1 MKCDWSDM
9 PDEMLQKI
17 EAIREDLEPNEKGQP
32 KQTKENCVM
41 AIENDPLLKDA
52 IRHDVFTERPCIV
65 KDLGWYREE
74 PAMND
79 DDLCQLYLYLEKF
92 YDLTL
97 ERNILNAIRVVAQR
111 HPWHPVR
118 EYLESLKWDG
128 KERMRTVLHH
138 FLGADESELT
148 YECLKLFML
157 GAVER
162 IYHPGCK
169 FEVMLCLVGE
179 QGLGKSSFF
188 RFLALKDEWFS
199 DDLKKM
205 DDENVYRKMQG
216 HWIIEMA
223 EMLGTASAK
232 SVEEIKA
239 FLSRQKESYK
249 VPYERFS
256 KDRRRQCVF
265 VGTSNKQRFLPLDR
279 TGNRRFL
286 PIQTDIE
293 KAEAHV
299 LDDEKVTRAYM
310 DQLWAEL
317 MVIYRSGNWSLQLS
331 PEMEHQV
338 GIFRMNFMAEDTS
351 TGMVQAWLDGFKD
364 DYVCTKLIYN
374 ECYRLYGEP
383 DRKAIG
389 EINDIMNNT
398 VEGWIQG
405 PQHRFDRYGQQRSWV
420 RCKDLP
426 DKDKTENAS
435 TGTEPS
441 GTGDCRQMGLDDFED
456 CDDPGCPF

>member
-1 MKCDWSDM
+1 M
-9 PDEMLQKI
+9 PDEMLQEI
-17 EAIREDLEPNEKGQP
+17 EQIREDLEPNEKGQP
-32 KQTKENCVM
+32 KQTKENCVI
-41 AIENDPLLKDA
+41 AIENDPLLKGA
-52 IRHDVFTERPCIV
+52 IRHDIFTDRPCIV
-65 KDLGWYREE
+65 KDLGWPRED
-74 PAMND
+74 PAITD

-92 YDLTL
+92 YGLTL

-111 HPWHPVR
+111 HPYHPIR
-118 EYLESLKWDG
+118 EYLESLEWDG
-128 KERMRTVLHH
+128 KERLKDVLHH
-138 FLGADESELT
+138 FLGADDSELT

-169 FEVMLCLVGE
+169 FEIMFCLVGE

-188 RFLALKDEWFS
+188 RFLALRDEWFS

-239 FLSRQKESYK
+239 FLSRQKETYK
-249 VPYERFS
+249 VPYERFA

-279 TGNRRFL
+279 TGNRRFH
-286 PIQTDIE
+286 PVQTDIE
-293 KAEAHV
+293 HAEAHV
-299 LDDEKVTRAYM
+299 LDDEKATRAYM

-317 MVIYRSGNWSLQLS
+317 MVIYRGGDWSLQLS
-331 PEMEHQV
+331 PEMEHQLSMY
-338 GIFRMNFMAEDTS
+338 RMNFMAEDTS
-351 TGMVQAWLDGFKD
+351 TGMVQAWLDNFKG

-374 ECYRLYGEP
+374 ECYHMFGEP

-405 PQHRFDRYGQQRSWV
+405 PQHRFDRYGQQRSWI
-420 RCKDLP
+420 RAGDLP
-426 DKDKTENAS
+426 DKEKAAVV
-435 TGTEPS
+435 PS
-441 GTGDCRQMGLDDFED
+441 KAVPAGDSRQMELDELDGFVD
-456 CDDPGCPF
+456 CDDPDCPF